1 MPRLILI
8 PLILVALLILAA
20 AILVP
25 LFLDEEKVLEIASN
39 QLREQTGA
47 TLTVGGDT
55 SLSLF
60 PVLGVSLQEAAI
72 AMPGEEKAG
81 ISARALSIGV
91 QMMPLLSGSVEID
104 SILLDGLNASITSAP
119 EQPAIDTS
127 KMSDQELDAFY
138 EERRRAREHAGDTA
152 GAEAALAVPLALKVQ
167 ELTITDARLETL
179 DPESGDISVLEIPRL
194 QATGLNLDQTPIP
207 LSLELRI
214 PGEEVITILIEGELR
229 VSQQQQL
236 LQLDDLEVEVNGV
249 MAQPVTLQ
257 TSGEVDINRQVADL
271 KLAMQL
277 GEAKAKGKL
286 RYAGFE
292 SPQIDA
298 ILELNQFSPA
308 LLALAGP
315 EAATA
320 DTSDASSA
328 SGDEPLPLDAIR
340 LIDTRARL
348 AIEQA
353 VFEPHVVTDVKV
365 SLRAKEGVITLDTFS
380 GKLHGGE
387 LDLTATFNGKHNTA
401 SLVTAGKVEAL
412 DIETALAATDSEP
425 VFSGRASLDWKLNGE
440 GRTPNE
446 LVAGLQGPIN
456 LTTAEP
462 VLRGMSVEGMLCQAV
477 ALVNQERLTAT
488 FPADTR
494 FQTLGAALGLADGK
508 LNLKPLK
515 AQLPQIQLTGSGSLD
530 LLSQDFKTTF
540 KARLSP
546 ELEQLDRACRVS
558 KRLTAIDWPV
568 KCKGNTADDP
578 GKWCGVDTEKI
589 IEDMAKNEARRTVEK
604 EAGKLLDKLFK

>member
-8 PLILVALLILAA
+8 PLILVALLVLAA
-20 AILVP
+20 IVLVP
-25 LFLDEEKVLEIASN
+25 LFLDEEKVLEIAST

-60 PVLGVSLQEAAI
+60 PVLGVSLQQAAI
-72 AMPGEEKAG
+72 AMPGEEQAS

-91 QMMPLLSGSVEID
+91 QMMPLLSGRVEID
-104 SILLDGLNASITSAP
+104 SIRLDGLNASITSAP
-119 EQPAIDTS
+119 EQPAIDTG
-127 KMSDQELDAFY
+127 KMTDRELDAFY
-138 EERRRAREHAGDTA
+138 DERRKARKQAGDTA
-152 GAEAALAVPLALKVQ
+152 GAEAALSVPLALKVR
-167 ELTITDARLETL
+167 ELTITDARLETV
-179 DPESGDISVLEIPRL
+179 DPESEDISVLEIPRL
-194 QATGLNLDQTPIP
+194 EATGLNLDQTPIP
-207 LSLELRI
+207 LSMELRV
-214 PGEEVITILIEGELR
+214 PGEEVISVLLEGELR
-229 VSQQQQL
+229 VSQQQVV
-236 LQLDDLEVEVNGV
+236 QLDNLEVEVNGV
-249 MAQPVTLQ
+249 MAQPVNLQ

-271 KLAMQL
+271 KLSLHL
-277 GEAKAKGKL
+277 GEAQAKGKV
-286 RYAGFE
+286 RYASFE
-292 SPQIDA
+292 SPQVDA
-298 ILELNQFSPA
+298 ILKLNQFSPA

-315 EAATA
+315 EAASADATETTA
-320 DTSDASSA
+320 A

-365 SLRAKEGVITLDTFS
+365 SLRAKEGVITVDTFT

-401 SLVTAGKVEAL
+401 SLVTEGKVDAL
-412 DIETALAATDSEP
+412 DIATALSVMESEP
-425 VFSGRASLDWKLNGE
+425 VFSGSASLDWKLNGR

-446 LVAGLQGPIN
+446 LVAALKGPIN

-462 VLRGMSVEGMLCQAV
+462 ALRGMSVEGMLCQAV
-477 ALVNQERLTAT
+477 ALVNQESLTTT

-494 FQTLGAALGLADGK
+494 FQTLGAALTLDDGK

-530 LLSQDFKTTF
+530 LLSQNFKTTF

-578 GKWCGVDTEKI
+578 GKWCGVDTEQI
-589 IEDMAKNEARRTVEK
+589 IEDMAKNEAKRKVEK

>member
-8 PLILVALLILAA
+8 PLILVALLVLAA
-20 AILVP
+20 IVLVP
-25 LFLDEEKVLEIASN
+25 LFLDEEKVLEIAST

-60 PVLGVSLQEAAI
+60 PVLGVSLQQAAI
-72 AMPGEEKAG
+72 AMPGEEQAS

-91 QMMPLLSGSVEID
+91 QMMPLLSGRVEID
-104 SILLDGLNASITSAP
+104 SIRLDGLNASITSAP
-119 EQPAIDTS
+119 EQPAIDTG
-127 KMSDQELDAFY
+127 KMTDRELDAFY
-138 EERRRAREHAGDTA
+138 DERRKARKQAGDTA
-152 GAEAALAVPLALKVQ
+152 GAEAALSVPLALKVR
-167 ELTITDARLETL
+167 ELTITDARLETV
-179 DPESGDISVLEIPRL
+179 DPESEDISVLEIPRL
-194 QATGLNLDQTPIP
+194 EATGLNLDQTPIP
-207 LSLELRI
+207 LSMELRV
-214 PGEEVITILIEGELR
+214 PGEEVISVLLEGELR
-229 VSQQQQL
+229 VSQQQQVV
-236 LQLDDLEVEVNGV
+236 QLDNLEVQVNGV
-249 MAQPVTLQ
+249 MAQPVNLQ

-271 KLAMQL
+271 KLSLHL
-277 GEAKAKGKL
+277 GEAQAKGKV
-286 RYAGFE
+286 RYASFE
-292 SPQIDA
+292 SPQVDA
-298 ILELNQFSPA
+298 ILKLNQFSPA

-315 EAATA
+315 EAASADATETTA
-320 DTSDASSA
+320 A

-365 SLRAKEGVITLDTFS
+365 SLRAKEGVITVDTFT

-401 SLVTAGKVEAL
+401 SLVTEGKVDAL
-412 DIETALAATDSEP
+412 DIATALAAMESEP
-425 VFSGRASLDWKLNGE
+425 VFSGSASLDWKLNGR

-446 LVAGLQGPIN
+446 LVAALKGPIN

-462 VLRGMSVEGMLCQAV
+462 ALRGMSVEGMLCQAV
-477 ALVNQERLTAT
+477 ALVNQESLTTT

-494 FQTLGAALGLADGK
+494 FQTLGAALTLDDGK

-530 LLSQDFKTTF
+530 LLSQNFKTTF

-578 GKWCGVDTEKI
+578 GKWCGVDTEQI
-589 IEDMAKNEARRTVEK
+589 IEDMAKNEAKRKVEK

>member
-8 PLILVALLILAA
+8 A
-20 AILVP
+20 AIVLVP
-25 LFLDEEKVLEIASN
+25 LFLDEEKVLEIAST

-60 PVLGVSLQEAAI
+60 PVLGVSLQQAAI
-72 AMPGEEKAG
+72 AMPGEEQAS

-91 QMMPLLSGSVEID
+91 QMMPLLSGRVEID
-104 SILLDGLNASITSAP
+104 SIRLDGLNASITSAP
-119 EQPAIDTS
+119 EQPAIDTG
-127 KMSDQELDAFY
+127 KMTDRELDAFY
-138 EERRRAREHAGDTA
+138 DERRKARKQAGDTA
-152 GAEAALAVPLALKVQ
+152 GAEAALSVPLALKVR
-167 ELTITDARLETL
+167 ELTITDARLETV
-179 DPESGDISVLEIPRL
+179 DPESEDISVLEIPRL
-194 QATGLNLDQTPIP
+194 EATGLNLDQTPIP
-207 LSLELRI
+207 LSMELRV
-214 PGEEVITILIEGELR
+214 PGEEVISVLLEGELR
-229 VSQQQQL
+229 VSQQQQVV
-236 LQLDDLEVEVNGV
+236 QLDNLEVQVNGV
-249 MAQPVTLQ
+249 MAQPVNLQ

-271 KLAMQL
+271 KLSLHL
-277 GEAKAKGKL
+277 GEAQAKGKV
-286 RYAGFE
+286 RYASFE
-292 SPQIDA
+292 SPQVDA
-298 ILELNQFSPA
+298 ILKLNQFSPA

-315 EAATA
+315 EAASADATETTA
-320 DTSDASSA
+320 A

-365 SLRAKEGVITLDTFS
+365 SLRAKEGVITVDTFT

-401 SLVTAGKVEAL
+401 SLVTEGKVDAL
-412 DIETALAATDSEP
+412 DIATALAAMESEP
-425 VFSGRASLDWKLNGE
+425 VFSGSASLDWKLNGR

-446 LVAGLQGPIN
+446 LVAALKGPIN

-462 VLRGMSVEGMLCQAV
+462 ALRGMSVEGMLCQAV
-477 ALVNQERLTAT
+477 ALVNQESLTTT

-494 FQTLGAALGLADGK
+494 FQTLGAALTLDDGK

-530 LLSQDFKTTF
+530 LLSQNFKTTF

-578 GKWCGVDTEKI
+578 GKWCGVDTEQI
-589 IEDMAKNEARRTVEK
+589 IEDMAKNEAKRKVEK

>member
-1 MPRLILI
+1 
-8 PLILVALLILAA
+8 
-20 AILVP
+20 
-25 LFLDEEKVLEIASN
+25 
-39 QLREQTGA
+39 LREQTGA

-60 PVLGVSLQEAAI
+60 PVLGVSLQQAAI
-72 AMPGEEKAG
+72 AMPGEEQAS

-91 QMMPLLSGSVEID
+91 QMMPLLSGRVEID
-104 SILLDGLNASITSAP
+104 SIRLDGLNASITSAP
-119 EQPAIDTS
+119 EQPAIDTG
-127 KMSDQELDAFY
+127 KMTDRELDAFY
-138 EERRRAREHAGDTA
+138 DERRKARKQAGDTA
-152 GAEAALAVPLALKVQ
+152 GAEAALSVPLALKVR
-167 ELTITDARLETL
+167 ELTITDARLETV
-179 DPESGDISVLEIPRL
+179 DPESEDISVLEIPRL
-194 QATGLNLDQTPIP
+194 EATGLNLDQTPIP
-207 LSLELRI
+207 LSMELRV
-214 PGEEVITILIEGELR
+214 PGEEVISVLLEGELR
-229 VSQQQQL
+229 VSQQQQVV
-236 LQLDDLEVEVNGV
+236 QLDNLEVQVNGV
-249 MAQPVTLQ
+249 MAQPVNLQ

-271 KLAMQL
+271 KLSLHL
-277 GEAKAKGKL
+277 GEAQAKGKV
-286 RYAGFE
+286 RYASFE
-292 SPQIDA
+292 SPQVDA
-298 ILELNQFSPA
+298 ILKLNQFSPA

-315 EAATA
+315 EAASADATETTA
-320 DTSDASSA
+320 A

-365 SLRAKEGVITLDTFS
+365 SLRAKEGVITVDTFT

-401 SLVTAGKVEAL
+401 SLVTEGKVDAL
-412 DIETALAATDSEP
+412 DIATALAAMESEP
-425 VFSGRASLDWKLNGE
+425 VFSGSASLDWKLNGR

-446 LVAGLQGPIN
+446 LVAALKGPIN

-462 VLRGMSVEGMLCQAV
+462 ALRGMSVEGMLCQAV
-477 ALVNQERLTAT
+477 ALVNQESLTTT

-494 FQTLGAALGLADGK
+494 FQTLGAALTLDDGK

-530 LLSQDFKTTF
+530 LLSQNFKTTF

-578 GKWCGVDTEKI
+578 GKWCGVDTEQI
-589 IEDMAKNEARRTVEK
+589 IEDMAKNEAKRKVEK

>member
-8 PLILVALLILAA
+8 PLILVALLVLAA
-20 AILVP
+20 IVLVP
-25 LFLDEEKVLEIASN
+25 LFLDEEKVLEIAST

-60 PVLGVSLQEAAI
+60 PVLGVSLQQAAI
-72 AMPGEEKAG
+72 AMPGEEQAS

-91 QMMPLLSGSVEID
+91 QMMPLLSGRVEID
-104 SILLDGLNASITSAP
+104 SIRLDGLNASITSAP
-119 EQPAIDTS
+119 EQPAIDTG
-127 KMSDQELDAFY
+127 KMTDRELDAFY
-138 EERRRAREHAGDTA
+138 DERRKARKQAGDTA
-152 GAEAALAVPLALKVQ
+152 GAEAALSVPLALKVR
-167 ELTITDARLETL
+167 ELTITDARLETV
-179 DPESGDISVLEIPRL
+179 DPESEDISVLEIPRL
-194 QATGLNLDQTPIP
+194 EATGLNLDQTPIP
-207 LSLELRI
+207 LSMELRV
-214 PGEEVITILIEGELR
+214 PGEEVISVLLEGELR
-229 VSQQQQL
+229 VSQQQQVV
-236 LQLDDLEVEVNGV
+236 QLDNLEVQVNGV
-249 MAQPVTLQ
+249 MAQPVNLQ

-271 KLAMQL
+271 KLSLHL
-277 GEAKAKGKL
+277 GEAQAKGKV
-286 RYAGFE
+286 RYASFE
-292 SPQIDA
+292 SPQVDA
-298 ILELNQFSPA
+298 ILKLNQFSPA

-315 EAATA
+315 EAASADATETTA
-320 DTSDASSA
+320 A

-365 SLRAKEGVITLDTFS
+365 SLRAKEGVITVDTFT

-401 SLVTAGKVEAL
+401 SLVTEGKVDAL
-412 DIETALAATDSEP
+412 DIATALAAMESEP
-425 VFSGRASLDWKLNGE
+425 VFSGSASLDWKLNGR
-440 GRTPNE
+440 GHTPNE
-446 LVAGLQGPIN
+446 LVAALKGPIN

-462 VLRGMSVEGMLCQAV
+462 ALRGMSVEGMLCQAV
-477 ALVNQERLTAT
+477 ALVNQESLTTT

-494 FQTLGAALGLADGK
+494 FQTLGAALTLDDGK

-530 LLSQDFKTTF
+530 LLSQNFKTTF

-578 GKWCGVDTEKI
+578 GKWCGVDTEQI
-589 IEDMAKNEARRTVEK
+589 IEDMAKNEAKRKVEK